1 MEKLAKVERDKKEI
15 EILADIWEKKSN
27 KSMKCP
33 KCGGN
38 LVLVQVEPV
47 SDAENAYV
55 PYDTVVECTFCPFS
69 IHAESFTILGSVRE
83 FDEENVELSSWSPSG
98 SRVIS
103 RYEHALSF
111 DTLTKLKKSGEL
123 VEFLVV
129 NKQVIQIIG

>member
-1 MEKLAKVERDKKEI
+1 LAKIERDKAEI

-55 PYDTVVECTFCPFS
+55 PYETVIECTFCPFS
-69 IHAESFTILGSVRE
+69 IHAESFTILGSVKD
-83 FDEENVELSSWSPSG
+83 FDEEKMEIGSWSPSG

-103 RYEHALSF
+103 RYEHALDF
-111 DTLTKLKKSGEL
+111 DTLSKLKKSGEL

>member
-1 MEKLAKVERDKKEI
+1 MAKLQRDKKEI

-38 LVLVQVEPV
+38 LVLVQIEPV
-47 SDAENAYV
+47 TDAENAYV
-55 PYDTVVECTFCPFS
+55 PYDTVVECTYCPFS
-69 IHAESFTILGSVRE
+69 IHVESFTILGSVKN
-83 FDEENVELSSWSPSG
+83 FDEENVELASWSPSG

-103 RYEHALSF
+103 KYEHTLSF
-111 DTLTKLKKSGEL
+111 DALSKLKKSGEL

>member
-1 MEKLAKVERDKKEI
+1 MAKLQRDKKEI

-38 LVLVQVEPV
+38 LVLVQIEPV
-47 SDAENAYV
+47 TDAENAYV
-55 PYDTVVECTFCPFS
+55 PYDTVIECAYCPFS
-69 IHAESFTILGSVRE
+69 IHVESFTILGSVKN
-83 FDEENVELSSWSPSG
+83 FDEENVELASWSPSG

-103 RYEHALSF
+103 KYEHTLSF
-111 DTLTKLKKSGEL
+111 DALSKLKKSGEL